1 MKTITVRCGSM
12 RRVQEVPVSH
22 VAQIDS
28 DLMSV
33 EFVLLTLKAKHW
45 VQEPYGRPGEWHGT
59 VIADRGDVAPL
70 LRFARKT
77 TEG

>member
-12 RRVQEVPVSH
+12 RRTQTVPVSH

-28 DLMSV
+28 YLMSV
-33 EFVLLTLKAKHW
+33 EFVLLTLKPKYC

-59 VIADRGDVAPL
+59 VIADRADVAPL
-70 LRFARKT
+70 LRFARQT
-77 TEG
+77 GG